1 MITLIINV
9 TIYINLHIRLYLS
22 TKLFNFFE
30 TRMTSGSHIME
41 KTKLATMICTIA
53 QPCSILLFGLG
64 AASALAQ
71 ATDETD
77 STNSSNKAALD
88 TLVITGSGI
97 KQTLT
102 SNIAQSTL
110 RTETDLSVVPRSAVV
125 LSKDIIEQ
133 QNAADLSETL
143 SNVSNVS
150 INNSYGGTRDQF
162 SIRGFDANIYEDG
175 TRIYGL
181 GQDKAVMEDVEYVEV
196 VKGPESVL
204 YGNMNPGGLINVIG
218 KKPEAEQSSEITLEL
233 DEHGKQR
240 LSFDSTGALNKGETL
255 LYRIVGVTDDSEGW
269 RDDSDSSQTY
279 IAPSLTWKASDDTDI
294 TFSYKYNKEEIPFDR
309 GTLAVRNAS
318 NTGWEFLD
326 IDSTR
331 LGAGFSTQTR
341 KTEKFGLEIDHYIN
355 SFWQTKLKLQHQ
367 ERQYDG
373 NLVHFYAS
381 SAASQRTLL
390 GTTIYNKD
398 EEDTAFDGTINR
410 YILGKDTSS
419 STDVFSWENQLEFD
433 VGNSFHQITAGID
446 ATRYKEDTTTSASA
460 SWSGY
465 NSLTTL
471 YSGLA
476 LGTSD
481 PNSGVYNYYSN
492 NFSNVSYP
500 DDMFKIQD
508 ENTKLTEYG
517 VYFNDLVEYGDWNFI
532 AGVRVDRYS
541 REYKLDYDDTLQAG
555 VSSLTTL
562 TNAETRSPYETNTSG
577 QLGALYKLNDQIS
590 LYTNMATSYMPN
602 DSYDSVANEWVD
614 AQHGTQYEIGTKL
627 SLLDEKLNVTL
638 SAFHIDLDNVAY
650 AGDVT
655 GSYDVYK
662 QRSQGFEIDGDYS
675 ITKQLTALFSYG
687 YTDANFVD
695 APDTVYKP
703 VNVPEHNASAWLFY
717 DINEEWGAGTGVVYV
732 GDRAGNRRKDYDYT
746 LDAYTLLNATAWYQ
760 PSFANQQL
768 RLQLSVANLLD
779 EEYYTASSDSTQN
792 AVYLGSPR
800 TVSLKAKYTF

>member
-1 MITLIINV
+1 MNKTLLAALISSIIRPQ
-9 TIYINLHIRLYLS
+9 NLLVL
-22 TKLFNFFE
+22 
-30 TRMTSGSHIME
+30 G
-41 KTKLATMICTIA
+41 LAA
-53 QPCSILLFGLG
+53 S
-64 AASALAQ
+64 SALALADDTEDKNKQ
-71 ATDETD
+71 ETAD
-77 STNSSNKAALD
+77 SASSDVVLD
-88 TLVITGSGI
+88 TLVVKGNGI

-102 SNIAQSTL
+102 SNIAQSTM

-125 LSKDIIEQ
+125 LSKDVIEK
-133 QNAADLSETL
+133 QNAEDLSDTL

-150 INNSYGGTRDQF
+150 ENNNYGGTRDQF
-162 SIRGFDANIYEDG
+162 SIRGFDANVYEDG

-181 GQDKAVMEDVEYVEV
+181 AQDKAVMEDVEYVEV

-204 YGNMNPGGLINVIG
+204 YGNMNPGGLVNIIG
-218 KKPEAEQSSEITLEL
+218 KKPEEEQSSEITLDL
-233 DEHGKQR
+233 DEYGKQR
-240 LSFDSTGALNKGETL
+240 LSFDSTGALNKSGTL

-279 IAPSLTWKASDDTDI
+279 IAPSLTWKASDDTEV
-294 TFSYKYNKEEIPFDR
+294 TFSYKYNKEKIPFDR

-318 NTGWEFLD
+318 NTGWDFLD

-341 KTEKFGLEIDHYIN
+341 ETEKFGLEIDHDVNDY
-355 SFWQTKLKLQHQ
+355 WTTKLKLQHQ

-373 NLVHFYAS
+373 TLVHFYAS
-381 SAASQRTLL
+381 SAASQSTLF
-390 GTTIYNKD
+390 GTTIYGQD
-398 EEDTAFDGTINR
+398 GADTSFDGTINR

-419 STDVFSWENQLEFD
+419 TTDVISWENQLEFD
-433 VGNSFHQITAGID
+433 VGDAFHQITAGVD
-446 ATRYKEDTTTSASA
+446 ATRYEEDTGTSVSA

-465 NSLTTL
+465 NRLTTL
-471 YSGLA
+471 YSGLV

-481 PNSGVYNYYSN
+481 PNSGVYDYYSDD
-492 NFSNVSYP
+492 FTDVSYP
-500 DDMFKIQD
+500 DDMFKVQD
-508 ENTKLTEYG
+508 EHTQLTEYG
-517 VYFNDLVEYGDWNFI
+517 TYFNDLIEYGDWNFV

-555 VSSLTTL
+555 VSALGVTL
-562 TNAETRSPYETNTSG
+562 SDTETKSPYETNTSG
-577 QLGALYKLNDQIS
+577 QLGALYKLTEQVS
-590 LYTNMATSYMPN
+590 LYTNVATSYMPN

-614 AQHGTQYEIGTKL
+614 AQHGTQYEVGTKL
-627 SLLDEKLNVTL
+627 SLLDKKLNVTL

-650 AGDVT
+650 AGDVS

-662 QRSQGFEIDGDYS
+662 QRSQGFEIDGDYA

-687 YTDANFVD
+687 YTDADFVD

-760 PSFANQQL
+760 PNFAHQQL
-768 RLQLSVANLLD
+768 RLQLSVSNLLD